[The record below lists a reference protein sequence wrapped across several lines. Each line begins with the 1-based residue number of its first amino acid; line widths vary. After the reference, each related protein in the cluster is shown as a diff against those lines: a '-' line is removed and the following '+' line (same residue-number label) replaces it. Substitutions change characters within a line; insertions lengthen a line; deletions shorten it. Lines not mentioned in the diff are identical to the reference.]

1 MYSICFTIAGF
12 IFSLLLFVLYHFKSN
27 FRLAENKIYYGIIV
41 TTIFSCLME
50 IYSFILVRYNISISS
65 NLYLFALKLLFFGFV
80 TWLYLFTLYIVV
92 VTIKLKN
99 KDYDKYRFSVIASI
113 VIFGIIAFITVIL
126 PISIDNVNGL
136 LLPSG
141 VGVDIIYVLAIVFFV
156 IMIAT
161 IISNRR
167 EMKNKKYYPMYFL
180 LVLLGI
186 IILVQKIFPS
196 LLLINFSLSVLIYIM
211 YFTIENPDIKTIK
224 ELNYTKK
231 LLVKQNEV
239 VSGII
244 NNLAISIKNPLMKIT
259 TFSNKKI
266 EKNDVESSIKE
277 IKKFQKLSLDLVDQ
291 INKVID
297 LTRIESREL
306 KIKERMYQ
314 VNNLISSIKD
324 IINIKNV
331 DANYN
336 IDENI
341 PKVLYGDDDNIKQII
356 TYLIEFISN
365 YFERY
370 SLNVII
376 SKLVVRNNCKLTFE
390 FLVDYRCTDL
400 ELNEKNDKYDVI
412 TGSGEYELYEK
423 LVELQKGSTFIK
435 KNNFTLTFGFS
446 LFQKIKDISRKS
458 TDEIVNYFDCSD
470 KNVLIAL
477 DNHNDIKRMTD
488 MLIGYNVDIST
499 AGSISELTELLRSDK
514 TFDLVFLSNTI
525 SGIENYNID
534 TDEDLKRTF
543 TKLSLV
549 AGYKLQIVIVSLY
562 DYKKND
568 IEFLLM
574 PISKVELDDIM
585 VKYLS
590 EK

>member
-126 PISIDNVNGL
+126 PINIDNVNGL

-549 AGYKLQIVIVSLY
+549 AGYKLKIVIVSLY

>member
-1 MYSICFTIAGF
+1 MYSVCFTIAGF

-99 KDYDKYRFSVIASI
+99 KDYDKYRFSVISSI
-113 VIFGIIAFITVIL
+113 VIFGIVAFITVIL
-126 PISIDNVNGL
+126 PISIENINGL

-156 IMIAT
+156 IMIVT

-180 LVLLGI
+180 LVLLSI

-259 TFSNKKI
+259 TFSNRKI

-314 VNNLISSIKD
+314 VNNLISGIKD
-324 IINIKNV
+324 IIDIKNIDV
-331 DANYN
+331 NYN
-336 IDENI
+336 IDENL

-370 SLNVII
+370 SLNLII

-400 ELNEKNDKYDVI
+400 ELNEKNDKYDII
-412 TGSGEYELYEK
+412 TGSVEYELYEK

-435 KNNFTLTFGFS
+435 KNNSAMTFGFS
-446 LFQKIKDISRKS
+446 LFQKVKEISRKS
-458 TDEIVNYFDCSD
+458 TDEVINYFDCSD

-499 AGSISELTELLRSDK
+499 ASSISELTELLRSDK

-534 TDEDLKRTF
+534 TDDDLKRTF

-549 AGYKLQIVIVSLY
+549 AGYKLKIVIVSLY

-574 PISKVELDDIM
+574 PISKVELDDII

>member
-12 IFSLLLFVLYHFKSN
+12 VFSLLLFVLYHFKSN
-27 FRLAENKIYYGIIV
+27 FRLTENKIYYGIIV

-65 NLYLFALKLLFFGFV
+65 NLYLFALKLLFLGFV
-80 TWLYLFTLYIVV
+80 TWIYLFTLYIVV

-141 VGVDIIYVLAIVFFV
+141 VGVDIIYVLAMVFFV
-156 IMIAT
+156 IMIGT

-534 TDEDLKRTF
+534 TDDDLKRTF